1 MASRPQS
8 AANSV
13 LITGCAS
20 GIGRATALR
29 LARSGEW
36 HVWATARQR
45 DSLGELEAAGCRI
58 LALDVNDENSMR
70 AAVEAIEAEDG
81 VVSVLVNNAGYQQS
95 GAVEEV
101 PIELLRRQ
109 FETNVFGPVR
119 LVQLVVPGMRRQ
131 GWGRIVNMSSM
142 GGKLT
147 FPGGGAYH
155 GSKHALEALS
165 DALRFEL
172 AGFGIDVVVIQP
184 GLIRTAFG
192 TVAVKSMEDGV
203 EGMRS
208 PYAKF
213 NAALAKSIAGIYG
226 SGIMARFTS
235 GPDAVARTVEK
246 ALTATTPRT
255 RYKVS
260 PSAHL
265 FMLQRKLT
273 SDRMW
278 DWILARSLPRPGT

>member
-1 MASRPQS
+1 MPFRSPS

-20 GIGRATALR
+20 GIGKATALR

-36 HVWATARQR
+36 RVWATARR
-45 DSLGELEAAGCRI
+45 PDSLGELAAAGCRI
-58 LALDVNDENSMR
+58 LALDVDDENSMR
-70 AAVEAIEAEDG
+70 AAVAAIEAEDG
-81 VVSVLVNNAGYQQS
+81 VVSALVNNAGYQQS

-101 PIELLRRQ
+101 PVERLRRQ
-109 FETNVFGPVR
+109 FETNVFGPMR
-119 LVQLVVPGMRRQ
+119 LTQLVVPGMRRQ

-172 AGFGIDVVVIQP
+172 GGFGIDVVVIEP

-192 TVAVKSMEDGV
+192 PVAVKSMEDGV
-203 EGMRS
+203 EGTHG

-213 NAALAKSIAGIYG
+213 NAALARSLVGIYER
-226 SGIMARFTS
+226 GIMARFAERAGCGGAYRRES
-235 GPDAVARTVEK
+235 ADRER
-246 ALTATTPRT
+246 PRT

-260 PSAHL
+260 LSAHL
-265 FMLQRKLT
+265 FLLLRKLA
-273 SDRMW
+273 SDRQW